1 MKEIILKIL
10 FVALVIGCF
19 AAAAYETTW
28 NIKAKRAL
36 VQMSH
41 CPCVQEVQND
51 NTYKRAD

>member
-1 MKEIILKIL
+1 MKENMLKIL
-10 FVALVIGCF
+10 FIVLVIGCF

-41 CPCVQEVQND
+41 CSCIAEDNND
-51 NTYKRAD
+51 K

>member
-1 MKEIILKIL
+1 MENEWILL
-10 FVALVIGCF
+10 DGNYLEGCF

-41 CPCVQEVQND
+41 CPCVQEVQ
-51 NTYKRAD
+51 K

>member
-1 MKEIILKIL
+1 MKENMFKIL
-10 FVALVIGCF
+10 FIVLVIGCF

-41 CPCVQEVQND
+41 CHCVLEVE
-51 NTYKRAD
+51 K

>member
-19 AAAAYETTW
+19 AAAAYETNW

-41 CPCVQEVQND
+41 CHCVQEVQ
-51 NTYKRAD
+51 K